1 MLPCTELAKRTVPNF
16 EKAYQRYRKA
26 YVASGYSESTCEN
39 YLRALS
45 QISLH
50 YGKSFH
56 LVDDGQITDYIY
68 DLRLRK
74 VSHSSIKLLVYGYR
88 FLFKVMK
95 TPDRNIELRGNR
107 AKVKVPAVPDQQE
120 IKSLLGPKHCPN
132 LKHRVI
138 LSLLYSSGLRISELL
153 KLRSEDIDFDAHR
166 IHIIDSKHGVTRY
179 VVLSKLMA
187 KGLKAYID
195 RYHPEKFLING
206 YERPRPYSRSSVAKV
221 LARAL
226 GRAGIDKHVTIHSL
240 RHSFAVHFLEQG
252 GNILQLKD
260 QLGHSSL
267 QSTLIY
273 LRVAKARY
281 EDLRSPLDV
290 LYHIP

>member
-1 MLPCTELAKRTVPNF
+1 MPSCTELAKRTVPNF
-16 EKAYQRYRKA
+16 TKAYQRYRKA
-26 YVASGYSESTCEN
+26 YVASGYSESTCKN

-95 TPDRNIELRGNR
+95 TPDRSIELKGNR
-107 AKVKVPAVPDQQE
+107 AKVKVPVVLNQQE
-120 IKSLLGPKHCPN
+120 IKSLLDPEHCPN

-153 KLRSEDIDFDAHR
+153 KLRLEDIDFNAHR
-166 IHIIDSKHGVTRY
+166 IHIINSKHGVTRY
-179 VVLSKLMA
+179 VILSKLMA
-187 KGLKAYID
+187 KGLKTYIGH
-195 RYHPEKFLING
+195 YHTEKYLFNG
-206 YERPRPYSRSSVAKV
+206 YERAKAYSRTSVTK
-221 LARAL
+221 LLSRAL
-226 GRAGIDKHVTIHSL
+226 DRAGIDKHITIHSL

-260 QLGHSSL
+260 QLGHGSL

-290 LYHIP
+290 LYNIP

>member
-1 MLPCTELAKRTVPNF
+1 MQSCTELAKRTVPNF

-26 YVASGYSESTCEN
+26 YIAAGYSESTCKN

-56 LVDDGQITDYIY
+56 LLDDGQITDYIY

-95 TPDRNIELRGNR
+95 TPDRSIELKGNR
-107 AKVKVPAVPDQQE
+107 AKVKVPVVLNQQE
-120 IKSLLGPKHCPN
+120 IKSLLDPEHCPN
-132 LKHRVI
+132 LKHRVT

-153 KLRSEDIDFDAHR
+153 KLRLEDIDFNAHR
-166 IHIIDSKHGVTRY
+166 IHIINSKHGVTRY

-195 RYHPEKFLING
+195 RYHPEKYLING
-206 YERPRPYSRSSVAKV
+206 HERAKPYSRSSVTKV
-221 LARAL
+221 LVRTL
-226 GRAGIDKHVTIHSL
+226 DRAGVGKRITIHSL
-240 RHSFAVHFLEQG
+240 RHSFAIHFLEQG
-252 GNILQLKD
+252 GNILQLKE

-281 EDLRSPLDV
+281 EDLRSPFDV